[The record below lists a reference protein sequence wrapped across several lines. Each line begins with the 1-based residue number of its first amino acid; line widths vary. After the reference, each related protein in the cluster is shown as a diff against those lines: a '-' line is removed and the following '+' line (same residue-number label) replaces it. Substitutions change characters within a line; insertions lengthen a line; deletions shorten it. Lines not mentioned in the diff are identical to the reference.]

1 MAYENPRKV
10 DLPPDSV
17 IGNPDLK
24 GIYMKTRRGERG
36 FTLLE
41 LMIVIVI
48 LGALGAVVAPM
59 LMDEPEKARVAQA
72 KLQIENFS
80 TAIKKF
86 YLDNGFYP
94 SSDQGLD
101 ALVEKPLSG
110 RTPRNYP
117 ENGYISKIPLDPWG
131 NEYVYTTRDRGAP
144 FEILS
149 YGADGTEGGEGYD
162 ADIYNADASDRR

>member
-1 MAYENPRKV
+1 
-10 DLPPDSV
+10 
-17 IGNPDLK
+17 
-24 GIYMKTRRGERG
+24 MKKKYADAG

-48 LGALGAVVAPM
+48 LGILGAVVAPR
-59 LMDEPEKARVAQA
+59 LMDEPDKARVTQA

-94 SSDQGLD
+94 TTDQGLD
-101 ALVEKPLSG
+101 ALVEKPVSG

-117 ENGYISKIPLDPWG
+117 ENGYMAKIPQDPWG
-131 NEYVYTTRDRGAP
+131 NEYVYTAPGQGSP
-144 FEILS
+144 FEIVS
-149 YGADGTEGGEGYD
+149 YGADGTEGGDGYD
-162 ADIYNADASDRR
+162 ADIYNVDASDRR